1 MISAVAL
8 GTLALGAC
16 GGDDGDSGDG
26 GGDTIPAGALAV
38 QALDI
43 RFDMEQYDAMAGDV
57 TIAYVSEGQQ
67 QHTLLVFDEENQQVG
82 DKLTVAPG
90 ATDVGTFDLAA
101 GAYTMICDVP
111 GHQEAGMVAALNV
124 S

>member
-1 MISAVAL
+1 MISVVAL
-8 GTLALGAC
+8 GFLTLGAC
-16 GGDDGDSGDG
+16 GGDDSDG
-26 GGDTIPAGALAV
+26 GGDSDTVPPGALEV

-43 RFDMEQYDAMAGDV
+43 RFDKDAYEATAGEV

-67 QHTLLVFDEENQQVG
+67 QHTLVLFDEDNTTVG

-90 ATDVGTFDLAA
+90 ATDVGSFDLAS
-101 GAYTMICDVP
+101 GTYTMVCDIP
-111 GHQEAGMVAALNV
+111 GHREAGMVATLDV